1 VKAVD
6 ANILARYILGDD
18 PEQARRATVVM
29 AQPCYV
35 ALTVL
40 LETAWL
46 LSSRYRMDRET
57 LAATLTEVIM
67 LPTVTID
74 DPVLIGWAIER
85 FAAGADFADMIHI
98 VASRQADA
106 FVSLDEKLAQRA
118 GDRSPVVVECPA

>member
-1 VKAVD
+1 MKAVD

-74 DPVLIGWAIER
+74 DPELIGWAIER

>member
-1 VKAVD
+1 MKAVD

-18 PEQARRATVVM
+18 PEQGRRATVVM

-57 LAATLTEVIM
+57 LAATLTDVIM

-74 DPVLIGWAIER
+74 DPESIGWAIER
-85 FAAGADFADMIHI
+85 FAAGADVADMIHI

>member
-18 PEQARRATVVM
+18 PEQGRRATVVM

-46 LSSRYRMDRET
+46 LSSRYRIDRET
-57 LAATLTEVIM
+57 LAATLTDVIM

-74 DPVLIGWAIER
+74 DPELIGWAIER
-85 FAAGADFADMIHI
+85 FAAGADVADMIHI